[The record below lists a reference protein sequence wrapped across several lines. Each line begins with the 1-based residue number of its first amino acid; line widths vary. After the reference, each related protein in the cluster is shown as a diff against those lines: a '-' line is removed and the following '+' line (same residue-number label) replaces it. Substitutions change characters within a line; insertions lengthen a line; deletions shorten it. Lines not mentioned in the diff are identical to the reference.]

1 MKAAIL
7 VSILAVLLVAGC
19 TVPGVPGIIGGG
31 GTSVS
36 GNGMEITSFS
46 TEPTTA
52 YSGNTVRV
60 TMDVQNLGGT
70 SVLLGD
76 THAFVYLT
84 GSNMN
89 LGSGTDIY
97 WRGSTLATDKQS
109 CRPFT
114 KNMTAADVV
123 KGTEGRTETLKWSL
137 IAPKVDA
144 GQTRTDTIIGRVY
157 TDYETAVNGN
167 IWVYQ
172 QSEADAA
179 KASGRSLNRASFTTT
194 SGPVAVSVSVNPD
207 PVIIY
212 SDGDKTTT
220 LTIRIS
226 NTASG
231 TIYKS
236 GFEACGANGPT
247 TINSDTQLNK
257 VDVVVSAPDF
267 DGIATCN
274 ADQPE
279 LIAGKP
285 TTVVCDITVNKA
297 VATFSSFPISVKIKY
312 GYFTERTAT
321 VVVQGK

>member
-19 TVPGVPGIIGGG
+19 TVPGVPGLGGGSSTSIGG
-31 GTSVS
+31 
-36 GNGMEITSFS
+36 NGLEITSFS
-46 TEPTTA
+46 SEPTTV
-52 YSGNTVRV
+52 YSNNTVRV
-60 TMDVQNLGGT
+60 TMEIQNLGGT
-70 SVLLGD
+70 SVLLGNP
-76 THAFVYLT
+76 HSFVYLT
-84 GSNMN
+84 GSNMK
-89 LGSGTDIY
+89 LDASDLIY
-97 WRGSTLATDKQS
+97 WRGGSATTDKQS

-114 KNMTAADVV
+114 KNMTSADAV
-123 KGTEGRTETLKWSL
+123 KGTEGRIETMKWSL
-137 IAPKVDA
+137 IAPKVDP

-179 KASGRSLNRASFTTT
+179 KASGRSLNRASFTST

-207 PVIIY
+207 PVIVY
-212 SDGDKTTT
+212 SDGDRTTT

-236 GFEACGANGPT
+236 GFEACTSGPA
-247 TINSDTQLNK
+247 TIDSDSQLNK
-257 VDVVVSAPDF
+257 VDVVVTAPDF
-267 DGIATCN
+267 SGISACN
-274 ADQPE
+274 TEAE

-285 TTVVCDITVNKA
+285 TTVVCDLTAPSVP
-297 VATFSSFPISVKIKY
+297 TFGSFPVSIKVNY